1 MGSLQS
7 IDLLVFLVYFVIVA
21 GYGYWVYSRKKKA
34 TVSASHDYFLAEG
47 SLTWWA
53 IGASLIASNI
63 SAEQF
68 IGMSGNGFFVGI
80 AVAAYEW
87 IAALALIIIAVW
99 FMPVYLKNKIYT
111 MPQFLKTRYNET
123 VSLIMAIFWLL
134 LYVFVNL
141 TSILYLGAIA
151 ISGLIGP
158 EYLHAVM
165 LALAVFSL
173 VITLGGMKVIG
184 YTDVIQ
190 VAVLIIGGFAT
201 IYFALTIVS
210 ERFGVGG
217 GAIAGFKTLMTQAPD
232 HFKLMLDK
240 PTEASSQEDI
250 NKYLILPGIA
260 MYFAGQWIVNLNY
273 WGCNQYI
280 TQRALGADLHTA
292 RKGIL
297 FAGFLKLMMPIIVML
312 PGIAAYVLHTGGH
325 LPELRGMDDAYSA
338 ILGFLPPGL
347 KGLAVAALTAAIVAS
362 LAGKLNSIATIYTLD
377 IHMKYFKKNSGFDL
391 KQSVGADLAS
401 PERINNPT
409 PAQQQHSAK
418 TEKEMVWI
426 GRVVAAISIGI
437 AVIFEWKDM
446 LGIAGE
452 GGFTFIQKYTGFIS
466 PGVFAM
472 FILGMFWKRTTGAA
486 AVAGLLTGFG
496 MSIFFNSFAVPLFGS
511 ETILYTAYRNS
522 EGVYEIPFLI
532 NMGWAFFFTMVVMI
546 GLSLFGP
553 KVNPKAFAL
562 DKQMFKLQP
571 SIVVMIVVTLFILAA
586 IYAKFW

>member
-1 MGSLQS
+1 MNSLS
-7 IDLLVFLVYFVIVA
+7 GLDILIFVFYFILVA
-21 GYGYWVYSRKKKA
+21 GYGYWVYNKKKKA
-34 TVSASHDYFLAEG
+34 TISASHDYFLAEG

-68 IGMSGNGFFVGI
+68 IGMSGNGYFVGI

-123 VSLIMAIFWLL
+123 VSLIMAIFWLF

-158 EYLHAVM
+158 EYLHTVM
-165 LALAVFSL
+165 IALAVFSL
-173 VITLGGMKVIG
+173 IITLGGMKVIG

-210 ERFGVGG
+210 EKFGLGRD
-217 GAIAGFKTLMTQAPD
+217 AMAGFKTLMDQAPD
-232 HFKLMLDK
+232 HFHMILDK
-240 PTEASSQEDI
+240 PTAASSQEDV

-280 TQRALGADLHTA
+280 TQRALGADLDTA

-297 FAGFLKLMMPIIVML
+297 FAGFLKLLMPIIVML
-312 PGIAAYVLHTGGH
+312 PGIAAYVLHKNGH
-325 LPELRGMDDAYSA
+325 LEGLRGMDDAYSA
-338 ILGFLPPGL
+338 ILGFLPSGL
-347 KGLAVAALTAAIVAS
+347 KGLAIAALTAAIVAS
-362 LAGKLNSIATIYTLD
+362 LAGKLNSIGTIFTLD
-377 IHMKYFKKNSGFDL
+377 IYLKYFRKKPA
-391 KQSVGADLAS
+391 ADKDIS
-401 PERINNPT
+401 ST
-409 PAQQQHSAK
+409 
-418 TEKEMVWI
+418 TEIANAHREGEEKNMVWV
-426 GRVVAAISIGI
+426 GRMAALVSIVL

-446 LGIAGE
+446 LGISGE

-472 FILGMFWKRTTGAA
+472 FILGMFWKRTTGGA
-486 AVAGLLTGFG
+486 AVAGLITGFV
-496 MSIFFNSFAVPLFGS
+496 MAIFFNSFAVNIFGP
-511 ETILYTAYRNS
+511 ETLMYTAFKNND
-522 EGVYEIPFLI
+522 GVYEIPFLI
-532 NMGWAFFFTMVVMI
+532 NMGWAFFITMAVMI
-546 GLSLFGP
+546 GISLTGP
-553 KVNPKAFAL
+553 KVNPKAFEL
-562 DKQMFKLQP
+562 DRSMFKLKP
-571 SIVVMIVVTLFILAA
+571 SVIAMIVFTLLILTAL
-586 IYAKFW
+586 YVKFW

>member
-1 MGSLQS
+1 MKGLSGLDSL
-7 IDLLVFLVYFVIVA
+7 IFVIYFILVA
-21 GYGYWVYSRKKKA
+21 GYGYWVYQKKKKA
-34 TVSASHDYFLAEG
+34 AVSASHDYFLAEG

-68 IGMSGNGFFVGI
+68 IGMSGNGYFVGV

-123 VSLIMAIFWLL
+123 VALIMAIFWLL

-158 EYLHAVM
+158 EYLHIVM
-165 LALAVFSL
+165 IGLAVFAL
-173 VITLGGMKVIG
+173 IITLGGMKVIG

-190 VAVLIIGGFAT
+190 VAVLIIGGLAT

-210 ERFGVGG
+210 EKFGLGRDAV
-217 GAIAGFKTLMTQAPD
+217 AGFKTLMAQAPD
-232 HFKLMLDK
+232 HFHMILQK
-240 PTEASSQEDI
+240 PTAASSQEDV

-280 TQRALGADLHTA
+280 TQRALGADLQTA

-312 PGIAAYVLHTGGH
+312 PGIAAYVLHENGH
-325 LPELRGMDDAYSA
+325 LQNLRGMDDAYSA
-338 ILGFLPPGL
+338 ILGFLPSGL
-347 KGLAVAALTAAIVAS
+347 KGLAIAALTAAIVAS
-362 LAGKLNSIATIYTLD
+362 LAGKLNSIATIFTLD
-377 IHMKYFKKNSGFDL
+377 IYMKYFKKHDVHANAETELEKVVDSGKKESD
-391 KQSVGADLAS
+391 
-401 PERINNPT
+401 E
-409 PAQQQHSAK
+409 K
-418 TEKEMVWI
+418 TMVWTGKLAALVCI
-426 GRVVAAISIGI
+426 VLAVA
-437 AVIFEWKDM
+437 FEWKDL
-446 LGIAGE
+446 LGIGGE

-486 AVAGLLTGFG
+486 AVAGLLTGFLLA
-496 MSIFFNSFAVPLFGS
+496 IFFNSFAIGLLGH
-511 ETILYTAYRNS
+511 ENILYTAFKNKD
-522 EGVYEIPFLI
+522 GVYEIPFLI

-546 GLSLFGP
+546 GISLAGP
-553 KVNPKAFAL
+553 KINPKAFML
-562 DKQMFKLQP
+562 DKEMFKLKP
-571 SIVVMIVVTLFILAA
+571 SIIAMIVATLIILSAL
-586 IYAKFW
+586 YVKFW

>member
-1 MGSLQS
+1 MNSLS
-7 IDLLVFLVYFVIVA
+7 SLDMVIFVIYFILVA
-21 GYGYWVYSRKKKA
+21 GYGYWVYHKKKKA
-34 TVSASHDYFLAEG
+34 SITASHDFFLAEG

-68 IGMSGNGFFVGI
+68 IGMSGNGYFVGI

-87 IAALALIIIAVW
+87 IAAIALIIIAVW
-99 FMPVYLKNKIYT
+99 FIPIYLKNKIYT
-111 MPQFLKTRYNET
+111 MPQFLKRRYNET
-123 VSLIMAIFWLL
+123 VSLIMAIFWLF

-165 LALAVFSL
+165 IALAVFAL
-173 VITLGGMKVIG
+173 IITLGGMKVIG

-210 ERFGVGG
+210 EKFGLGRD
-217 GAIAGFKTLMTQAPD
+217 ALAGFKTLMAQAPD
-232 HFKLMLDK
+232 HFHMILNK
-240 PTEASSQEDI
+240 PTAASSQEDV

-280 TQRALGADLHTA
+280 TQRALGADLQTA

-297 FAGFLKLMMPIIVML
+297 FAGFLKLLMPIIVML
-312 PGIAAYVLHTGGH
+312 PGIAAYVLHTNGH
-325 LPELRGMDDAYSA
+325 LPGLSGMDGAYSA
-338 ILGFLPPGL
+338 ILGFLPSGL
-347 KGLAVAALTAAIVAS
+347 KGLAIAALTAAIVAS
-362 LAGKLNSIATIYTLD
+362 LAGKLNSIGTIFTLD
-377 IHMKYFKKNSGFDL
+377 IYMRYFRKKPLQAVEVADENVAPSLADIAGKNAEEKNL
-391 KQSVGADLAS
+391 VWVGRMAALVSILLA
-401 PERINNPT
+401 
-409 PAQQQHSAK
+409 
-418 TEKEMVWI
+418 
-426 GRVVAAISIGI
+426 VA
-437 AVIFEWKDM
+437 FEWKDL
-446 LGIAGE
+446 LGISGA

-486 AVAGLLTGFG
+486 AVAGLLTGFA
-496 MSIFFNSFAVPLFGS
+496 MAIFFNSFAVTVFGH
-511 ETILYTAYRNS
+511 ENFMFTAFKNND
-522 EGVYEIPFLI
+522 GVYEIPFLI
-532 NMGWAFFFTMVVMI
+532 NMGWAFVITLIVMVGV
-546 GLSLFGP
+546 SLAGP
-553 KVNPKAFAL
+553 KINPKAFIL
-562 DKQMFKLQP
+562 DKTMFKVSP
-571 SIVVMIVVTLFILAA
+571 AVTAMIVATVLILMAL
-586 IYAKFW
+586 YVKFW